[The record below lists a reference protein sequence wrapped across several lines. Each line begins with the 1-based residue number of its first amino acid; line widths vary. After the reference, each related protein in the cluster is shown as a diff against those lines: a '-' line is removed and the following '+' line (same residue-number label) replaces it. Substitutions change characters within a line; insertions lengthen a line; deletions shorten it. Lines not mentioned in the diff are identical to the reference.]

1 MELENNAAK
10 QTYIRILT
18 ESLTKKINVLDELLV
33 LSKKQETILNTAAFD
48 EQEFMNIVNLKDGFL
63 LQLDKLDQGFEQI
76 YQSIQQELMSNK
88 NLYQNEI
95 NRMKEL
101 IVKLTEKSVQLQ
113 ALEKRNKTTS
123 EVVFSR
129 KRQEIGQSRMSNR
142 QVTNYYKNMA
152 EQRET
157 QSFFYD
163 KKK

>member
-18 ESLTKKINVLDELLV
+18 ESLTKKINVLDELLE

-48 EQEFMNIVNLKDGFL
+48 EQEFMNIVNLKEGFL

-101 IVKLTEKSVQLQ
+101 IVKLTEKSGQLQ
-113 ALEKRNKTTS
+113 ALEKRYKTTS
-123 EVVFSR
+123 EVVF
-129 KRQEIGQSRMSNR
+129 
-142 QVTNYYKNMA
+142 
-152 EQRET
+152 
-157 QSFFYD
+157 
-163 KKK
+163 